1 MKKIGFYIRVSTER
15 QVKVVEGSLKNQD
28 QLLTHHVEFK
38 SKLSNEQWVIVDRYV
53 DEGKSAKDT
62 KGRPEYQRM
71 IQDIEKGKID
81 TVLCVSLSRISR
93 STRDLLD
100 MVEYFKEMNVDFIC
114 LKEDFDTTTAQGKCF
129 LTIMGALNEFE
140 REQTSER
147 TRSNMLARAERG
159 LWNGGQLLGYNL
171 NIEKKGYIIP
181 NDEEKIIVNFC
192 FDAYLECGSILKTCD
207 VANSK
212 GYHTKEYSTKGG
224 NFHTSKKFG
233 YTPMLKLLTNLAYI
247 GKREINK
254 YRMHKS
260 QENLPEDQRYR
271 VVKAVWEPIVDEDK
285 FYNVQ
290 KLLKENCQHKYN
302 GAKPTKHFY
311 LLNGGVLG
319 CRKCGSAMEGRSCYG
334 NDRKKMYYYYSC
346 TNRDCRFKL
355 PELEIENALRDSM
368 RTIAKD
374 DSVVEKIVLKTN
386 VRLKNEL
393 PRLINKKQGLAKEL
407 KLLNGKASHIMDK
420 FVGVTNGEEFVK
432 EELSKLSLR
441 KQQIVNDI
449 DMTDIAISTIE
460 KESVDRDFINR
471 ILGSFDEIYRDDIK
485 PYQKKELLY
494 GSLAKIE
501 LSNTQIK
508 VGMPL
513 EQVSPIS
520 LREAALTS
528 NSTSLRGAFFGR
540 RNSLKFSE
548 FRRPFC

>member
-1 MKKIGFYIRVSTER
+1 MKKLGLYIRVSTER

-260 QENLPEDQRYR
+260 QENLPED
-271 VVKAVWEPIVDEDK
+271 
-285 FYNVQ
+285 
-290 KLLKENCQHKYN
+290 
-302 GAKPTKHFY
+302 
-311 LLNGGVLG
+311 
-319 CRKCGSAMEGRSCYG
+319 S
-334 NDRKKMYYYYSC
+334 
-346 TNRDCRFKL
+346 
-355 PELEIENALRDSM
+355 
-368 RTIAKD
+368 
-374 DSVVEKIVLKTN
+374 
-386 VRLKNEL
+386 
-393 PRLINKKQGLAKEL
+393 
-407 KLLNGKASHIMDK
+407 
-420 FVGVTNGEEFVK
+420 
-432 EELSKLSLR
+432 
-441 KQQIVNDI
+441 
-449 DMTDIAISTIE
+449 
-460 KESVDRDFINR
+460 
-471 ILGSFDEIYRDDIK
+471 
-485 PYQKKELLY
+485 
-494 GSLAKIE
+494 
-501 LSNTQIK
+501 
-508 VGMPL
+508 
-513 EQVSPIS
+513 
-520 LREAALTS
+520 
-528 NSTSLRGAFFGR
+528 
-540 RNSLKFSE
+540 
-548 FRRPFC
+548 